1 MRFYTPNECEE
12 WCRTFQV
19 PLDDRRLPTQRG
31 VRRYRL
37 RCTFPTSPTQ
47 LLWFS
52 RCIESSLQPRDTCL
66 LWVTDFDINPSS
78 ENHHLYYRLRQSY
91 GDVRL
96 LHEAPGHLCLNYER
110 PEVVTIIQ
118 LCILFGWDVHLI
130 PTVGY
135 GRAFVCHDEW
145 VEIETD
151 DQSEFD
157 ATREAFKQAKLIE
170 LTQDTSA
177 TVLE

>member
-1 MRFYTPNECEE
+1 MRFYTPKECEE
-12 WCRTFQV
+12 WCQALQV
-19 PLDDRRLPTQRG
+19 PLDDQRG
-31 VRRYRL
+31 PMREFTHRYRL
-37 RCTFPTSPTQ
+37 RCAFPPSFTQ

-52 RCIESSLQPRDTCL
+52 RCIESALQPRQTCL
-66 LWVTDFDINPSS
+66 LWVTDFGIFPSN

-96 LHEAPGHLCLNYER
+96 LHEAPGHLCLDYER
-110 PEVVTIIQ
+110 PEVVTLVH

-145 VEIETD
+145 AEIGFD
-151 DQSEFD
+151 DQRQFD
-157 ATREAFKQAKLIE
+157 EIRQAFEQAE
-170 LTQDTSA
+170 LEVSVYDA
-177 TVLE
+177 A